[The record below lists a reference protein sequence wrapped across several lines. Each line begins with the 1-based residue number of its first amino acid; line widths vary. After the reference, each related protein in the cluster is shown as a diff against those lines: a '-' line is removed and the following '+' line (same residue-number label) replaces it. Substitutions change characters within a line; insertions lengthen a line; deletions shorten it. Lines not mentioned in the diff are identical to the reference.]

1 MPIRLF
7 IGILLSTAMVK
18 AQDSLTLHFSIGSNQ
33 LSSMEK
39 KKLLQT
45 MNKEVKEIV
54 RIIGYTDSL
63 GNTTKNK
70 VLSME
75 RAVGVRTLLD
85 SINPDRLRNTTTE
98 GLGERPTLGIADR
111 KVVVYFSQT
120 LSAKIK
126 KLKIGDQL
134 TLMGLNFEPGT
145 EEYLPGMQSIIEDLF
160 NVMRD
165 IPSLRISIEGHICCD
180 AYDETDL
187 STRRAKTLYLDLIR
201 RGIDSKRLAFKGLGS
216 TQPKWPLPEKNEQ
229 ERSDNRRVE
238 LRILAL

>member
-1 MPIRLF
+1 
-7 IGILLSTAMVK
+7 MVK

-98 GLGERPTLGIADR
+98 GLGEQPTLGIADR

-229 ERSDNRRVE
+229 EQSENRRVE

>member
-1 MPIRLF
+1 MRL
-7 IGILLSTAMVK
+7 IITLLLSTATAV
-18 AQDSLTLHFSIGSNQ
+18 AQDSLTLNFSIGSNQ
-33 LSSMEK
+33 LSLMEK
-39 KKLLQT
+39 KKWVQT
-45 MNKEVKEIV
+45 MNKDVKQIV

-75 RAVGVRTLLD
+75 RADGVRRLLD
-85 SINPDRLRNTTTE
+85 SINPDWLRNTTTE
-98 GLGERPTLGIADR
+98 GLGEQPTLGIADR
-111 KVVVYFSQT
+111 KVVVYFSKT

-126 KLKIGDQL
+126 KLKVGDHL

-145 EEYLPGMQSIIEDLF
+145 EEYLPGMDRIIDDLF
-160 NVMRD
+160 NVMHE

-180 AYDETDL
+180 VYDETDL

-229 ERSDNRRVE
+229 EQSENRRVE

>member
-1 MPIRLF
+1 MPIRLL
-7 IGILLSTAMVK
+7 IGLLLSTAMVK

-33 LSSMEK
+33 LSLMEK
-39 KKLLQT
+39 KKLFQA
-45 MNKEVKEIV
+45 MNKDVKEIIG
-54 RIIGYTDSL
+54 IIGYTDSL

-75 RAVGVRTLLD
+75 RADGVRTLLD
-85 SINPDRLRNTTTE
+85 SINPDWLRNTTTE
-98 GLGERPTLGIADR
+98 GLGEQPTLGNADR
-111 KVVVYFSQT
+111 KVVVYFSET

-126 KLKIGDQL
+126 KLKVGDQL

-145 EEYLPGMQSIIEDLF
+145 EEYLPGMQRIIDDLF

-201 RGIDSKRLAFKGLGS
+201 RGIDSKRLSFKGLGS

-229 ERSDNRRVE
+229 EQSENRRVE

>member
-1 MPIRLF
+1 MRL
-7 IGILLSTAMVK
+7 IITLLLSTATAV

-33 LSSMEK
+33 LSLMEK
-39 KKLLQT
+39 KKLFQT
-45 MNKEVKEIV
+45 MNKDVKEIV

-75 RAVGVRTLLD
+75 RADGVRTLLD
-85 SINPDRLRNTTTE
+85 SINPDWLRNTTTE
-98 GLGERPTLGIADR
+98 GLGELPTLGNADR
-111 KVVVYFSQT
+111 KVVVYFSKT

-126 KLKIGDQL
+126 KLKVGDHL

-145 EEYLPGMQSIIEDLF
+145 EEYLPGMDRIIDDLF
-160 NVMRD
+160 NVMHE

-180 AYDETDL
+180 VYDETDL

-229 ERSDNRRVE
+229 EQSENRRVE